1 MLSCF
6 VEHDYLFLTHM
17 AASMSR
23 IHSIRPIGYQKGIL
37 VLSPRRCGVYARRH
51 TIGTS
56 ALGIVSVRPGRQVYC
71 GASYKNT
78 NQELSTVPPGA
89 GWKAFWSTVDAGAW
103 LGAVASAAAFV
114 VTQEALLIA
123 GPLVLP
129 LIALYAS
136 KEKSSIDAKRSQA
149 VMERQFTSA
158 LRQLVALSEEGTA
171 EMAEEVSAALSAFEA
186 VKDKGGSIE
195 DSVIKEKVL
204 PVLVKL
210 EESVEQGD
218 AAVLK
223 KMRRSTE
230 AIGEGLRNLR
240 ADIRTDLQ
248 DASSE
253 EVAALS
259 RLDSRIAVCRIV
271 YSALMGCNV
280 YNVCVGWV

>member
-1 MLSCF
+1 MN
-6 VEHDYLFLTHM
+6 
-17 AASMSR
+17 R
-23 IHSIRPIGYQKGIL
+23 IQSTNTIGLQKGIL
-37 VLSPRRCGVYARRH
+37 IPSSRICSAYGRRH
-51 TIGTS
+51 AISKVAHGK
-56 ALGIVSVRPGRQVYC
+56 GSVRPGGRIHC
-71 GASYKNT
+71 ASSYKNA
-78 NQELSTVPPGA
+78 NQVSNELSTVPPGR

-136 KEKSSIDAKRSQA
+136 KEKNSIDVKRSQA

-186 VKDKGGSIE
+186 AKDKSGSIDE
-195 DSVIKEKVL
+195 NVIKEKVL

-218 AAVLK
+218 ATVLK
-223 KMRRSTE
+223 NMRRSTE

-259 RLDSRIAVCRIV
+259 RLDSRIAVCCM
-271 YSALMGCNV
+271 SGFCAHGGNV
-280 YNVCVGWV
+280 SCVCCVCRRLKGPFRV